1 VAPLY
6 RPPTKVVTVN
16 IPYQALVSRADP
28 NWNRYKFREIEY
40 EFSGKIFQGNPY
52 TRGPYDTPVKLVT
65 INYSGNTTF
74 AAGDIS
80 GLGFDFV
87 KVNSTSASPG
97 VFTTRTAAQMF
108 SDIPNAT
115 IPMGYYLRINNIG
128 GTSEDL
134 GTPLTIGAGVGVT
147 LVGNMSIPQNTYS
160 DFTVSFVDTSHVVI
174 TTQTFENLYQSVSH

>member
-1 VAPLY
+1 MALY
-6 RPPTKVVTVN
+6 RPPTKVTTVN

-28 NWNRYKFREIEY
+28 SWNKYKFREIEY

-52 TRGPYDTPVKLVT
+52 TRGPYDTPVKIVT

-74 AAGDIS
+74 AAGDIT

-97 VFTTRTAAQMF
+97 VFTTRTGSQMF

-115 IPMGYYLRINNIG
+115 IPIGYYLRINNIG

-134 GTPLTIGAGVGVT
+134 GTALSISAPDSSVA
-147 LVGNMSIPQNTYS
+147 LVGNMAVAQNTYS

-174 TTQTFENLYQSVSH
+174 TTQTYNNLYQSVSH

>member
-1 VAPLY
+1 MAPLY
-6 RPPTKVVTVN
+6 RPPTRVTTVN
-16 IPYQALVSRADP
+16 IPYQSLVTRVDP
-28 NWNRYKFREIEY
+28 NWAKYKFREEEY
-40 EFSGKIFQGNPY
+40 TFQGKIFYGNPY
-52 TRGPYDTPVKLVT
+52 VRGPYDTPVKLVT

-134 GTPLTIGAGVGVT
+134 GTSLSIAAGAGVT
-147 LVGNMSIPQNTYS
+147 LVGNMSISQNTYS
-160 DFTVSFVDTSHVVI
+160 DFTVSFVDTYHVII